1 MSGGFPREPR
11 NVDARSWH
19 GDIPMGH
26 KYTMGVAGERFFQ
39 HLKEHGEITAT
50 IHEGSETAVLPP
62 RLYDTDTFAPIGE
75 WVTVGPEGTVETFT
89 VVRKD
94 RRGEKSESPRV
105 LALVR
110 VDGAEG
116 GLVHWIGGCD
126 PADITIG
133 MRVRAVFEED
143 RTGGMTDIRHFE
155 PL

>member
-39 HLKEHGEITAT
+39 HLKEHGQITAT
-50 IHEGSETAVLPP
+50 IHEGSEAAVLPP
-62 RLYDTDTFAPIGE
+62 RLYNTDTFAPISE

-94 RRGEKSESPRV
+94 RRGEKYDSPRV

-116 GLVHWIGGCD
+116 GLLHWIGGCD
-126 PADITIG
+126 PADVSIG
-133 MRVRAVFEED
+133 MRVCAVFEEE
-143 RTGGMTDIRHFE
+143 RSGGMSDIRHFE
-155 PL
+155 PA